1 MLSIVRIKIGVL
13 SLLYILAI
21 NNKVYN
27 NSFILRVVREV
38 IGLSFIDKVNFV
50 VINRAIVLLILV
62 D

>member
-1 MLSIVRIKIGVL
+1 MSSIVRIKISIL

-27 NSFILRVVREV
+27 NSFVLRVVREV
-38 IGLSFIDKVNFV
+38 IGLSFIDKVNFII
-50 VINRAIVLLILV
+50 INRAIVLLILI